1 MWQISDGTILKP
13 STNGT
18 FFCLSDFRL
27 RSHKVK
33 SSMYPLLS
41 DVSSIKYQKDNNP
54 YFSKNAPKELYDEE
68 NYEVIKI
75 SDNYFKF

>member
-1 MWQISDGTILKP
+1 
-13 STNGT
+13 
-18 FFCLSDFRL
+18 
-27 RSHKVK
+27 
-33 SSMYPLLS
+33 MYPLLS